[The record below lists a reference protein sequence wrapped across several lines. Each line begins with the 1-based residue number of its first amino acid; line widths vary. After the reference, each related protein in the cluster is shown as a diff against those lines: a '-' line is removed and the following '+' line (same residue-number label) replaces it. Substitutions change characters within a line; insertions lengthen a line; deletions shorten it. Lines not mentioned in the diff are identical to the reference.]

1 MAILS
6 SDIIKFLLN
15 LEMGYKTNV
24 LQEMQS
30 QRLSLFSDPYHLADE
45 GAFHLRLNVQPNV
58 LIKIDMVEGR

>member
-30 QRLSLFSDPYHLADE
+30 QRLNLFSDPYHLADE
-45 GAFHLRLNVQPNV
+45 GAFHLRLNVQTNA
-58 LIKIDMVEGR
+58 LLKIDMVEGR